1 MNTKK
6 TLAVLLCAALALTLA
21 ACGAKTDSE
30 PLPTA
35 TPEVTATPEPTAEPT
50 EEVTIHDFDI
60 YVDAFKDEYDI
71 EITST
76 DDGTDIADTDA
87 LYAYLYNNGV
97 TRQAVQADLDEGC
110 DSPYIDGYLTYLD
123 DLDKPSEDAI
133 QPVSKSVDLS
143 NATVH
148 SGSEFGMVA
157 DVYEV
162 DGKYYIEDGHEVKYD
177 TKYNEWYVDMTDDFA
192 GVQVDKTSEEIAADN
207 KKAEED
213 TQRAKDA
220 FESGKY
226 EDILNKYPGL

>member
-6 TLAVLLCAALALTLA
+6 TLAVLLSAALALTLA

-35 TPEVTATPEPTAEPT
+35 TPEVTATPEPTAEPA

-60 YVDAFKDEYDI
+60 YVDAFKDENDI

-87 LYAYLYNNGV
+87 LYVYLYNNGV

-123 DLDKPSEDAI
+123 DLDKPSET
-133 QPVSKSVDLS
+133 PSKSLDDYEVAEDGEIIIDDWSSL
-143 NATVH
+143 VGG
-148 SGSEFGMVA
+148 GSDSDVSVGSSGMV
-157 DVYEV
+157 DR
-162 DGKYYIEDGHEVKYD
+162 
-177 TKYNEWYVDMTDDFA
+177 
-192 GVQVDKTSEEIAADN
+192 SEEL
-207 KKAEED
+207 EE
-213 TQRAKDA
+213 KI
-220 FESGKY
+220 ESGEAQKFAD
-226 EDILNKYPGL
+226 EWLANHPGLKP

>member
-6 TLAVLLCAALALTLA
+6 PLAVLLSAALALTLA

-35 TPEVTATPEPTAEPT
+35 TPEVTATPEPTAEPA

-60 YVDAFKDEYDI
+60 YVDAFKDENDI

-87 LYAYLYNNGV
+87 LYVYLYNNGV

-123 DLDKPSEDAI
+123 DLDKPSETPSNTEIDFSKADA
-133 QPVSKSVDLS
+133 
-143 NATVH
+143 VH
-148 SGSEFGMVA
+148 DGSEFGGVA
-157 DVYEV
+157 GVKVYEINGHYYLK
-162 DGKYYIEDGHEVKYD
+162 DGLEL
-177 TKYNEWYVDMTDDFA
+177 
-192 GVQVDKTSEEIAADN
+192 
-207 KKAEED
+207 
-213 TQRAKDA
+213 AKDA
-220 FESGKY
+220 DGNWAVLVPDMGVADSITKEEIDESTQKVVDAIESGKY
-226 EDILNKYPGL
+226 DDLIKKYGNRQTN

>member
-6 TLAVLLCAALALTLA
+6 TLAVLLSAALALTLA

-35 TPEVTATPEPTAEPT
+35 TPEVTATPEPTAEPA

-60 YVDAFKDEYDI
+60 YVDAFKDENDI

-87 LYAYLYNNGV
+87 LYVYLYNNGV

-123 DLDKPSEDAI
+123 DLDKPSETPSNTKIDFSKADA
-133 QPVSKSVDLS
+133 
-143 NATVH
+143 VH
-148 SGSEFGMVA
+148 DSSEFGGNA
-157 DVYEV
+157 GGKVYEINGHYYLK
-162 DGKYYIEDGHEVKYD
+162 DGLEL
-177 TKYNEWYVDMTDDFA
+177 
-192 GVQVDKTSEEIAADN
+192 
-207 KKAEED
+207 
-213 TQRAKDA
+213 AKDA
-220 FESGKY
+220 DGNWAVLVPDMGVADSITKEEIDESTQKVVDAIESGKY
-226 EDILNKYPGL
+226 DDLIKKYGNGQTN

>member
-6 TLAVLLCAALALTLA
+6 PLAVLLSAALALTLA

-35 TPEVTATPEPTAEPT
+35 TPEVTATPEPTAEPA

-60 YVDAFKDEYDI
+60 YVDAFKDENDI

-87 LYAYLYNNGV
+87 LYVYLYNNGV

-123 DLDKPSEDAI
+123 DLDKPSET
-133 QPVSKSVDLS
+133 PSKSLDDYEVAEDGEIIIDDWSSL
-143 NATVH
+143 VGG
-148 SGSEFGMVA
+148 GSDSDVSVGSSGMV
-157 DVYEV
+157 DR
-162 DGKYYIEDGHEVKYD
+162 
-177 TKYNEWYVDMTDDFA
+177 
-192 GVQVDKTSEEIAADN
+192 SEEL
-207 KKAEED
+207 EE
-213 TQRAKDA
+213 KI
-220 FESGKY
+220 ESGEAQKFAD
-226 EDILNKYPGL
+226 EWLANHPGLKP

>member
-6 TLAVLLCAALALTLA
+6 PLAVLLSAALALTLA

-35 TPEVTATPEPTAEPT
+35 TPEVTATTEPTATPEPTAEPA

-60 YVDAFKDEYDI
+60 YVDAFKDENDI

-87 LYAYLYNNGV
+87 LYVYLYNNGV

-123 DLDKPSEDAI
+123 DLDKPSET
-133 QPVSKSVDLS
+133 PSKSLD
-143 NATVH
+143 
-148 SGSEFGMVA
+148 
-157 DVYEV
+157 DYEV
-162 DGKYYIEDGHEVKYD
+162 AEDGEVII
-177 TKYNEWYVDMTDDFA
+177 DDWSSLV
-192 GVQVDKTSEEIAADN
+192 GGGSDSDVSVGSSGM
-207 KKAEED
+207 ED
-213 TQRAKDA
+213 IGDEVRKSV
-220 FESGKY
+220 ESGEAQRVLDEMKSRHP
-226 EDILNKYPGL
+226 DWTI

>member
-6 TLAVLLCAALALTLA
+6 TLAVLLSAALALTLA

-35 TPEVTATPEPTAEPT
+35 TPEVTATPEPTAEPA

-60 YVDAFKDEYDI
+60 YVDAFKDENDI

-87 LYAYLYNNGV
+87 LYVYLYNNGV

-123 DLDKPSEDAI
+123 DLDKPSET
-133 QPVSKSVDLS
+133 PSKSLD
-143 NATVH
+143 
-148 SGSEFGMVA
+148 
-157 DVYEV
+157 DYEV
-162 DGKYYIEDGHEVKYD
+162 AEDGEVII
-177 TKYNEWYVDMTDDFA
+177 DDWSSLV
-192 GVQVDKTSEEIAADN
+192 GGGSDSDVSVGSSGM
-207 KKAEED
+207 ED
-213 TQRAKDA
+213 IGDEVRKSV
-220 FESGKY
+220 ESGEAQRVLDEMKSRHP
-226 EDILNKYPGL
+226 DWTI

>member
-35 TPEVTATPEPTAEPT
+35 TPEVTATPEPTAEPA

-60 YVDAFKDEYDI
+60 YVDAFKDENDI

-87 LYAYLYNNGV
+87 LYVYLYNNGV
-97 TRQAVQADLDEGC
+97 TRQAVQSDLDEGC

-123 DLDKPSEDAI
+123 DLDKPSET
-133 QPVSKSVDLS
+133 PSKSLDDYEVAEDGEIIIDDWSSL
-143 NATVH
+143 VGG
-148 SGSEFGMVA
+148 GSDSDVSVGSSGMVDRGDELGEKVA
-157 DVYEV
+157 SGQAQKELDEMFARHPEW
-162 DGKYYIEDGHEVKYD
+162 DGLRSH
-177 TKYNEWYVDMTDDFA
+177 
-192 GVQVDKTSEEIAADN
+192 
-207 KKAEED
+207 
-213 TQRAKDA
+213 
-220 FESGKY
+220 
-226 EDILNKYPGL
+226 

>member
-6 TLAVLLCAALALTLA
+6 TLAVLLFAALALTLA

-35 TPEVTATPEPTAEPT
+35 TPEVTATPEPTAEPA

-60 YVDAFKDEYDI
+60 YVDAFKDENDI

-87 LYAYLYNNGV
+87 LYVYLYNNGV

-123 DLDKPSEDAI
+123 DLDKPSETPSNTKIDFSKADA
-133 QPVSKSVDLS
+133 
-143 NATVH
+143 VH
-148 SGSEFGMVA
+148 DSSEFGGNA
-157 DVYEV
+157 GGKVYEINGHYYLK
-162 DGKYYIEDGHEVKYD
+162 DGLEL
-177 TKYNEWYVDMTDDFA
+177 
-192 GVQVDKTSEEIAADN
+192 
-207 KKAEED
+207 
-213 TQRAKDA
+213 AKDA
-220 FESGKY
+220 DGNWAVLVPDMGVADSITKEEIDESTQKAKDYLESGDWKKY
-226 EDILNKYPGL
+226 IGKYGN

>member
-6 TLAVLLCAALALTLA
+6 TLAVLLSVVLALTLA

-35 TPEVTATPEPTAEPT
+35 TPEVTATPEPTAEPA

-60 YVDAFKDEYDI
+60 YVDAFKDENDI

-87 LYAYLYNNGV
+87 LYVYLYNNGV

-123 DLDKPSEDAI
+123 DLDKPSETPSNTKIDFSKADA
-133 QPVSKSVDLS
+133 
-143 NATVH
+143 VH
-148 SGSEFGMVA
+148 DSSEFGGIA
-157 DVYEV
+157 GEKVYEIN
-162 DGKYYIEDGHEVKYD
+162 GHYYLEDGLEL
-177 TKYNEWYVDMTDDFA
+177 
-192 GVQVDKTSEEIAADN
+192 
-207 KKAEED
+207 
-213 TQRAKDA
+213 AKDA
-220 FESGKY
+220 DGNWAILVPDMGVADNITKEEIDESTQKVVDGFESGDWKKY
-226 EDILNKYPGL
+226 IGKYGN

>member
-35 TPEVTATPEPTAEPT
+35 TPEVTATPEPTVTPEPTAEPV

-60 YVDAFKDEYDI
+60 YVDAFKDENDI

-87 LYAYLYNNGV
+87 LYVYLYNNGV

-123 DLDKPSEDAI
+123 NLDKPSET
-133 QPVSKSVDLS
+133 PSKSLD
-143 NATVH
+143 
-148 SGSEFGMVA
+148 
-157 DVYEV
+157 DYEV
-162 DGKYYIEDGHEVKYD
+162 AEDGEIIIDDWSERFGSSGDMQNGFDGIEDKSDELRK
-177 TKYNEWYVDMTDDFA
+177 
-192 GVQVDKTSEEIAADN
+192 QV
-207 KKAEED
+207 
-213 TQRAKDA
+213 
-220 FESGKY
+220 ESGELQKKLD
-226 EDILNKYPGL
+226 EIQARHPDLDF

>member
-6 TLAVLLCAALALTLA
+6 PLAVLLSAALALTLA

-35 TPEVTATPEPTAEPT
+35 TPEVTATPEPTAEPA

-60 YVDAFKDEYDI
+60 YVDAFKDENDI

-87 LYAYLYNNGV
+87 LYVYLYNNGV

-123 DLDKPSEDAI
+123 DLDKPSETPSNTEIDFSKADA
-133 QPVSKSVDLS
+133 
-143 NATVH
+143 VH
-148 SGSEFGMVA
+148 DGSEFGGVA
-157 DVYEV
+157 GVKVYEINGHYYLK
-162 DGKYYIEDGHEVKYD
+162 DGLEL
-177 TKYNEWYVDMTDDFA
+177 
-192 GVQVDKTSEEIAADN
+192 
-207 KKAEED
+207 
-213 TQRAKDA
+213 AKDA
-220 FESGKY
+220 DGNWAVLVPDMGVADSITKEEIDESTQKVVDAIESGKY
-226 EDILNKYPGL
+226 DDLIKKYGNGQTN